1 MARNQRKIHGG
12 SPSRTPE
19 RHVVAQTTTATQWEG
34 PLPPP
39 AALEHF
45 DRVIPGGATRILVM
59 AEQEQAHR
67 VEFEKRA
74 LTATIAD
81 KRRGQW
87 MGWIV
92 AIAAVAGAIWTAANG
107 AAWQV
112 SVALVSV
119 PVLGIVKALIPGQGS
134 GRSEVGL

>member
-12 SPSRTPE
+12 PPSQSPE
-19 RHVVAQTTTATQWEG
+19 QQVVTQTTTATKWEG

-45 DRVIPGGATRILVM
+45 DRIIPGGAARILAM
-59 AEQEQAHR
+59 AEEQQAHR
-67 VEFEKRA
+67 IEFGKKA

-87 MGWIV
+87 MGWTV
-92 AIAAVAGAIWTAANG
+92 AIAAVAGAIWTAENG
-107 AAWQV
+107 AAWHV

-119 PVLGIVKALIPGQGS
+119 PVLGIVKALISGQGS
-134 GRSEVGL
+134 GKSEVGL